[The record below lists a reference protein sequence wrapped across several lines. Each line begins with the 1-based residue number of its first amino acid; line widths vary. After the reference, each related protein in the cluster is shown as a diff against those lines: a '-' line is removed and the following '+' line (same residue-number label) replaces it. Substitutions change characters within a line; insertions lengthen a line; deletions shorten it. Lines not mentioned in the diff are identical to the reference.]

1 MRKTLGEMQSVT
13 NLLSLNASIEAA
25 RAGEAGRGFAVV
37 ADEIGNL
44 ANESANATT
53 EIAQGSEAVATA
65 GETFAVIFRDLDTTG
80 HTAEESQDVDRSAQT
95 VAESATV
102 IGDFVGTFK
111 ID

>member
-80 HTAEESQDVDRSAQT
+80 HTVEEMITMMNNVNEIAAS
-95 VAESATV
+95 
-102 IGDFVGTFK
+102 VGTFK